1 MQPLAGLKE
10 DDSVV
15 GFYQRFIDKTDGR
28 VPICLQDYPLGSGV
42 HMSVPALLRLAK
54 LHPVVMLKHEPFP
67 GLQKLAQIMAAHAA
81 GEMPGVAVM
90 ASSNCLYLPQELAR
104 GAHGSITGVALS
116 DVIVR
121 ICALHWAGNTEAS
134 LDLFDASLPI
144 NRREAQGPFGHAVRK
159 EMLRR
164 RGALTSATVRYPGP
178 SLTKFDVAE
187 PEHLFDCFR
196 AAAAA
201 LSPPF
206 MLR

>member
-28 VPICLQDYPLGSGV
+28 LPICLQDYPLGSGV